1 MSFATLAAS
10 PMVWWL
16 AAAILFGVGEF
27 VIPGVFL
34 IFLAIAAGI
43 TGLAAFALPDLPLAA
58 QLVSFAVWSGVTV
71 AIGKRW
77 YRDYPVASS
86 DPKLNDRAARLI
98 GETVTVCDAIVDG
111 AGRVRIGD
119 GTWSA
124 HGPDAPTGA
133 AVRIVAVAGS
143 TLLVEPAGHLPPAE
157 S

>member
-1 MSFATLAAS
+1 MNLDLLAAG
-10 PMVWWL
+10 PVLWWL
-16 AAAILFGVGEF
+16 AVAVLLGLGELAL
-27 VIPGVFL
+27 PGVFL

-58 QLVSFAVWSGVTV
+58 QLVSFAVWTGVTV
-71 AIGKRW
+71 AIGNRW

-98 GETVTVCDAIVDG
+98 GEIVPVCDAIAG
-111 AGRVRIGD
+111 GEGRVRIGD

-124 HGPDAPTGA
+124 HGPDAPVGA

-143 TLLVEPAGHLPPAE
+143 TLLVEPIGEGAA
-157 S
+157 SN

>member
-1 MSFATLAAS
+1 MSFDTLAAS

-16 AAAILFGVGEF
+16 AAAILFGVGEV

-34 IFLAIAAGI
+34 IFLAIAAAI

-58 QLVSFAVWSGVTV
+58 QLVSFALWSGVTV

-86 DPKLNDRAARLI
+86 DPQLNDRAARLI
-98 GETVTVCDAIVDG
+98 GQIVVVSDAIVDG
-111 AGRVRIGD
+111 AGRVRLGD

-124 HGPDAPTGA
+124 SGPDLAAGA
-133 AVRIVAVAGS
+133 HAKIIGVAGS
-143 TLLVEPAGHLPPAE
+143 TLLIEPAELPPPD
-157 S
+157 

>member
-1 MSFATLAAS
+1 MSFDLLAAG
-10 PMVWWL
+10 PVLWWL
-16 AAAILFGVGEF
+16 AAAVLLGIGELAL
-27 VIPGVFL
+27 PGVFL

-58 QLVSFAVWSGVTV
+58 QIVSFAVWTGVTV

-98 GETVTVCDAIVDG
+98 GETVPVCEAIVDG

-124 HGPDAPTGA
+124 HGPDVPAGA

-143 TLLVEPAGHLPPAE
+143 TLLVEPADSLPPT
-157 S
+157 